1 MTSNS
6 FAPNRIDT
14 LIGASTRIDGD
25 IACTGVLR
33 VQGEVAGD
41 VLCHEGPT
49 GGLIVDSAG
58 SVAGATNA
66 PHIVV
71 RGRVAGP
78 AHSSQTIEIHQGAS
92 LVGDVSFKQMAIH
105 AGGVVEGALNPTL
118 DGNAPAEQAPSP
130 ATAAADAPSSGKRK
144 VVIAATMAAVAIA
157 VVWAGGWFPAAAPP
171 APDAEPAA
179 VAPVS
184 EPEPPA
190 PASRAQPRQEAA
202 AVEPAAAA
210 AGSDS
215 PVAVPAAEQQAQHKE
230 TVTVNGANPS
240 RPTGVFLLI
249 AHEPVVLYRKRP
261 DDAGAGTRLS
271 AEAGE
276 KVSISVDAGELIRV
290 AKGSALDIYYQG
302 QKVPRNIVE
311 RGVWI
316 SFVPKPKPGKPGA

>member
-14 LIGASTRIDGD
+14 LIGASTRIDGN

-58 SVAGATNA
+58 SVAGATDA

-78 AHSSQTIEIHQGAS
+78 THSSQSIEIHQGAS
-92 LVGDVSFKQMAIH
+92 MIGDVSFRQLAIH
-105 AGGVVEGALNPTL
+105 AGGVVEGALNPTA
-118 DGNAPAEQAPSP
+118 DDADPAPSQTDAPADERQSGGKRTIGIAAALAVVAVVVAWAAGWLPSAAPPQQDIAPS
-130 ATAAADAPSSGKRK
+130 
-144 VVIAATMAAVAIA
+144 
-157 VVWAGGWFPAAAPP
+157 AAAP
-171 APDAEPAA
+171 AP
-179 VAPVS
+179 
-184 EPEPPA
+184 EPERPA
-190 PASRAQPRQEAA
+190 PAARPQPL
-202 AVEPAAAA
+202 PAAPAVVERA
-210 AGSDS
+210 PADA
-215 PVAVPAAEQQAQHKE
+215 VATAAEQQQAQREE

-249 AHEPVVLYRKRP
+249 AHEPAVLYRKRR

-276 KVSISVDAGELIRV
+276 KVSISVDDGELIRV
-290 AKGSALDIYYQG
+290 AKGSALEIYYQG

-316 SFVPKPKPGKPGA
+316 SFVPKPKPGKPGS

>member
-105 AGGVVEGALNPTL
+105 VGGVVEGTLNPTL

-130 ATAAADAPSSGKRK
+130 ATAAADAPSFGKRK
-144 VVIAATMAAVAIA
+144 VGIAVAAVAIA
-157 VVWAGGWFPAAAPP
+157 VVWAGGWFHAAPP

-179 VAPVS
+179 VAPAS

-190 PASRAQPRQEAA
+190 PASRAQPRQEAP
-202 AVEPAAAA
+202 AVEPAAA
-210 AGSDS
+210 GSDS
-215 PVAVPAAEQQAQHKE
+215 HVAVPAAEQQQAPREE

-249 AHEPVVLYRKRP
+249 AHEPAVLYRKRH
-261 DDAGAGTRLS
+261 DDDGAGTRLS

-290 AKGSALDIYYQG
+290 AKGSALEIYYQG
-302 QKVPRNIVE
+302 QKVPRDIVE

-316 SFVPKPKPGKPGA
+316 SFVPKPKPKPGKPGA